1 MRILEN
7 IIRNLE
13 GLDVDKDYFDY
24 TNKERHLIVSTLW
37 DKVYGEYYIKSLMGL
52 TDDNPLK
59 IQLDILTYLM
69 SILSEYEN
77 HQEFELCDIVLR
89 LIQITEI
96 KIQEID
102 DNYANSK

>member
-7 IIRNLE
+7 IIKRLE
-13 GLDVDKDYFDY
+13 GLDPDKDYFDY

-37 DKVYGEYYIKSLMGL
+37 DEVYGEYYIKSLMGL
-52 TDDNPLK
+52 TQDNPLK
-59 IQLDILTYLM
+59 IQFDILTYLID
-69 SILSEYEN
+69 ILNDYERD
-77 HQEFELCDIVLR
+77 QEFELCDIVLR

-96 KIQEID
+96 KIQNID